1 MKKMKVLVVFYSRTG
16 TTRKLA
22 EFLSKKLEAEVDEI
36 IDLKKRNGPIGY
48 MIAGKDATLK
58 RETKIRFK
66 KDPEKYDLVIIGTPI
81 WAWTITP
88 AVRAYLN
95 QNKENLKEKKLA
107 FFCTMGGSGDK
118 GAFSEMEKLT
128 HKSISYL
135 ALTTKEVIK
144 EEFNKVKEFLR
155 KLR

>member
-1 MKKMKVLVVFYSRTG
+1 
-16 TTRKLA
+16 
-22 EFLSKKLEAEVDEI
+22 
-36 IDLKKRNGPIGY
+36 